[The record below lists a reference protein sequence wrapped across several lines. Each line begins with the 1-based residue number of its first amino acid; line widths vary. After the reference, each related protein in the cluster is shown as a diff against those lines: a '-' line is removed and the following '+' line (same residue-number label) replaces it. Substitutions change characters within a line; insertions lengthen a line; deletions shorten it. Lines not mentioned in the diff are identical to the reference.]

1 MKQIL
6 PIVAI
11 TAFLAACS
19 ESEDQSGQQ
28 DAPDKVT
35 GRTNQEDDREAEK
48 EDLIGDLLSLGS
60 VLVESADD
68 VGQELFSL
76 TEEEQK
82 EIGEHFH
89 KQLKSE
95 HDFQE
100 GSAQQARIRRLAAPF
115 KRVLSRKDLTLKF
128 FIIEADEVNA
138 FSHVGGYIYFN
149 TGLLD
154 IISTDA
160 ELQFVLGHEIAHL
173 ELGHCERLLTYTAR
187 ARGLG
192 GALAGGLGAD
202 SAELISSLVY
212 QTLCCSYSE
221 DQELAC
227 DAWSYRAMRKSGV
240 SHKDCC
246 AMSRKFLRR
255 EEKAGSSG
263 NKSPGSTGKLKSEL
277 DAHFRTHP
285 PAKKRL
291 EALEKLK

>member
-11 TAFLAACS
+11 TALLTACS

-28 DAPDKVT
+28 DTPDKVT
-35 GRTNQEDDREAEK
+35 GSSNQEDDREAKK
-48 EDLIGDLLSLGS
+48 EDLIGDLLNLGS
-60 VLVESADD
+60 GLAESVDE

-76 TEEEQK
+76 TEKEQK
-82 EIGEHFH
+82 EVGEHFH
-89 KQLKSE
+89 KHLKSE
-95 HDFQE
+95 HDLQE
-100 GSAQQARIRRLAAPF
+100 ESAQQARIRRLAAPF
-115 KRVLSRKDLTLKF
+115 ERALSRKDLTLKF

-160 ELQFVLGHEIAHL
+160 ELQFVVGHEIAHL
-173 ELGHCERLLTYTAR
+173 ELGHCEKVLTYVAR
-187 ARGLG
+187 ARELG

-202 SAELISSLVY
+202 SAELISALVY
-212 QTLCCSYSE
+212 KTLSRGYSK

-240 SHKDCC
+240 SHDDCC

-255 EEKAGSSG
+255 EEKAESSG
-263 NKSPGSTGKLKSEL
+263 NKSNDPLDKLGSEL